1 VQALA
6 HCRGTDTSMC
16 LIMHGTQH
24 HAQAHCQP
32 WKCVQPCHIAGT
44 THLQLQTA
52 GQVAARG
59 TPRGHTLVLHTLEDL
74 RFLSSLA

>member
-1 VQALA
+1 MCRHLRTAGAQTQA
-6 HCRGTDTSMC
+6 CMC
-16 LIMHGTQH
+16 LIMHDTQH
-24 HAQAHCQP
+24 HAQANR
-32 WKCVQPCHIAGT
+32 QPCHIAGT

-59 TPRGHTLVLHTLEDL
+59 TPSGHTLVLHTLEDL